1 MKKSKKLLS
10 VLLAVLIAVSSLTVG
25 FAAFAADTKDKS
37 TAVQDAEA
45 AVDAFTKDHKNN
57 LYQKDEDK
65 KKAAREALDKAAE
78 ATKKLSDKERA
89 EMDKSKFTQLSNYAS
104 QIVANSEKSP
114 SNNEKIAVVTDEAKL
129 KELEEYIGALPKAYK
144 EVIEAYAPFTTKL
157 SNGKY
162 LSNTEFATYN
172 KESDTYTEN
181 KEAIAQLD
189 KLAENFKG
197 LSLDAIEYA
206 GALYPTAGGFYI
218 YQTGNLDKNK
228 FIKDLSR
235 YLVEKNYDLM
245 NKSGK
250 APSTSFNYKDY
261 VKQGG
266 KYPDYTYDWVEG
278 KTAEDYVNDSAKWL
292 KDVIEAEYVAPNL
305 KAFDEFCEI
314 MESSIAYKGSGSLQK
329 EVALFGAGIIN
340 TGKADLKEAEKLI
353 EKVNSAQDS
362 AKAGMDAFRTTTV
375 IVAVEKK
382 NIYTDASKLTP
393 IDAYKQYTK
402 VSGVYSQSA
411 VDETMG
417 YPQRVLVPEFEKLVN
432 SMSVEKTTYEEL
444 AEAKAMFVKIG
455 EYQDIINAD
464 VMTKFKELVYGIRN
478 PYDYSKEIKEFKQT
492 EFVRPE
498 TESNIAWTTGG
509 IQSAVDGLW
518 KTVKDLGPVLGI
530 DLSNGLNSVLSQ
542 NLYKADMIEMILDLY
557 VTIESDPSLGSYIG
571 LLGISVG
578 NLKKFLVEEKFAGAV
593 EKMESAK
600 SFADVAAIEFEAKD
614 FGFTDGD
621 KDGFID
627 AALAVLRPITAI
639 LGTSKFGISWFAKD
653 EIGSATAERTQ
664 GIYGALLPAL
674 EQLGLNLPDV
684 DALYDNYVN
693 VKEANT
699 EKYGKGAEYIAY
711 DETLRP
717 LINAL
722 FKDIVDPIAAD
733 PLNGL
738 IDVLPRL
745 AYVLD
750 GKVLDSALRDVLNP
764 DNLGSIV
771 GGIVG
776 GLEVP
781 TIDGEFI
788 NGLLKAPIDLSNL
801 VGMEAGKVA
810 IQLEPINWKAL
821 ANCATVERIDSV
833 TVKNMYA
840 LLRTG
845 ETDSC
850 FSTLFYYIYDVLF
863 ANDANYASLLTLLNN
878 VGIPSFIMGTV
889 IGALDGL
896 KSAGKVNAY
905 GQVLDMFGV
914 PTGDVIEKP
923 VDPEQPTDPDK
934 PVNPDQPTD
943 PETPD
948 TDGDKVPV
956 IPGSDDE
963 DTNSPTI
970 PDTGATENVVTAFA
984 VLTAVAVVLATAIFF
999 VMRKKG
1005 LID

>member
-1 MKKSKKLLS
+1 
-10 VLLAVLIAVSSLTVG
+10 
-25 FAAFAADTKDKS
+25 
-37 TAVQDAEA
+37 
-45 AVDAFTKDHKNN
+45 
-57 LYQKDEDK
+57 
-65 KKAAREALDKAAE
+65 
-78 ATKKLSDKERA
+78 
-89 EMDKSKFTQLSNYAS
+89 
-104 QIVANSEKSP
+104 
-114 SNNEKIAVVTDEAKL
+114 
-129 KELEEYIGALPKAYK
+129 
-144 EVIEAYAPFTTKL
+144 
-157 SNGKY
+157 
-162 LSNTEFATYN
+162 
-172 KESDTYTEN
+172 
-181 KEAIAQLD
+181 
-189 KLAENFKG
+189 
-197 LSLDAIEYA
+197 
-206 GALYPTAGGFYI
+206 
-218 YQTGNLDKNK
+218 
-228 FIKDLSR
+228 
-235 YLVEKNYDLM
+235 
-245 NKSGK
+245 
-250 APSTSFNYKDY
+250 
-261 VKQGG
+261 
-266 KYPDYTYDWVEG
+266 
-278 KTAEDYVNDSAKWL
+278 
-292 KDVIEAEYVAPNL
+292 
-305 KAFDEFCEI
+305 
-314 MESSIAYKGSGSLQK
+314 
-329 EVALFGAGIIN
+329 
-340 TGKADLKEAEKLI
+340 
-353 EKVNSAQDS
+353 
-362 AKAGMDAFRTTTV
+362 
-375 IVAVEKK
+375 
-382 NIYTDASKLTP
+382 
-393 IDAYKQYTK
+393 
-402 VSGVYSQSA
+402 
-411 VDETMG
+411 
-417 YPQRVLVPEFEKLVN
+417 
-432 SMSVEKTTYEEL
+432 
-444 AEAKAMFVKIG
+444 
-455 EYQDIINAD
+455 
-464 VMTKFKELVYGIRN
+464 
-478 PYDYSKEIKEFKQT
+478 
-492 EFVRPE
+492 
-498 TESNIAWTTGG
+498 
-509 IQSAVDGLW
+509 
-518 KTVKDLGPVLGI
+518 
-530 DLSNGLNSVLSQ
+530 
-542 NLYKADMIEMILDLY
+542 MIEMILDLY
-557 VTIESDPSLGSYIG
+557 VTIESEPSIGGYIG
-571 LLGISVG
+571 MLGISVG

-653 EIGSATAERTQ
+653 EIGSGTAERIT

-684 DALYDNYVN
+684 DALYDNYEN

-699 EKYGKGAEYIAY
+699 EKYGKSAEYIAY

-738 IDVLPRL
+738 IAVLPRL

-788 NGLLKAPIDLSNL
+788 NGLLKAPIDLSSL
-801 VGMEAGKVA
+801 VGMEAGKVT

>member
-1 MKKSKKLLS
+1 
-10 VLLAVLIAVSSLTVG
+10 
-25 FAAFAADTKDKS
+25 
-37 TAVQDAEA
+37 
-45 AVDAFTKDHKNN
+45 
-57 LYQKDEDK
+57 
-65 KKAAREALDKAAE
+65 
-78 ATKKLSDKERA
+78 
-89 EMDKSKFTQLSNYAS
+89 
-104 QIVANSEKSP
+104 
-114 SNNEKIAVVTDEAKL
+114 
-129 KELEEYIGALPKAYK
+129 
-144 EVIEAYAPFTTKL
+144 
-157 SNGKY
+157 
-162 LSNTEFATYN
+162 
-172 KESDTYTEN
+172 
-181 KEAIAQLD
+181 
-189 KLAENFKG
+189 
-197 LSLDAIEYA
+197 
-206 GALYPTAGGFYI
+206 
-218 YQTGNLDKNK
+218 
-228 FIKDLSR
+228 
-235 YLVEKNYDLM
+235 
-245 NKSGK
+245 
-250 APSTSFNYKDY
+250 
-261 VKQGG
+261 
-266 KYPDYTYDWVEG
+266 
-278 KTAEDYVNDSAKWL
+278 
-292 KDVIEAEYVAPNL
+292 
-305 KAFDEFCEI
+305 
-314 MESSIAYKGSGSLQK
+314 
-329 EVALFGAGIIN
+329 
-340 TGKADLKEAEKLI
+340 
-353 EKVNSAQDS
+353 
-362 AKAGMDAFRTTTV
+362 
-375 IVAVEKK
+375 
-382 NIYTDASKLTP
+382 
-393 IDAYKQYTK
+393 
-402 VSGVYSQSA
+402 
-411 VDETMG
+411 
-417 YPQRVLVPEFEKLVN
+417 
-432 SMSVEKTTYEEL
+432 
-444 AEAKAMFVKIG
+444 
-455 EYQDIINAD
+455 
-464 VMTKFKELVYGIRN
+464 
-478 PYDYSKEIKEFKQT
+478 
-492 EFVRPE
+492 
-498 TESNIAWTTGG
+498 
-509 IQSAVDGLW
+509 
-518 KTVKDLGPVLGI
+518 
-530 DLSNGLNSVLSQ
+530 
-542 NLYKADMIEMILDLY
+542 MIEMILDLY
-557 VTIESDPSLGSYIG
+557 VTIESDPSLGGYIG

-621 KDGFID
+621 KDGFVN

-653 EIGSATAERTQ
+653 EIGSATAERTP

-684 DALYDNYVN
+684 DALHDNYVN

-722 FKDIVDPIAAD
+722 FKDIVDPIVTD

-738 IDVLPRL
+738 IAVLPRL

-788 NGLLKAPIDLSNL
+788 NGLLKAPIDLSSL
-801 VGMEAGKVA
+801 VGMEAGKVT
-810 IQLEPINWKAL
+810 IQLEPIDWKAL

-833 TVKNMYA
+833 TIKNMYA

-923 VDPEQPTDPDK
+923 VDPDQPTDPDK
-934 PVNPDQPTD
+934 PTDPDQPTD
-943 PETPD
+943 PEIPNGN
-948 TDGDKVPV
+948 DGDKVPV

-963 DTNSPTI
+963 DANSPTI
-970 PDTGATENVVTAFA
+970 PDTGATENVVTAYA

>member
-10 VLLAVLIAVSSLTVG
+10 VLLAVLIAMSSLTVG
-25 FAAFAADTKDKS
+25 FAAFAADAKDKS

-45 AVDAFTKDHKNN
+45 AVDAFSSHKYN
-57 LYQKDEDK
+57 LYSANADK
-65 KKAAREALDKAAE
+65 KKAARVALDKAAD

-89 EMDKSKFTQLSNYAS
+89 EMDKAKFTSLASYVAQL
-104 QIVANSEKSP
+104 VANEEKSP
-114 SNNEKIAVVTDEAKL
+114 SNQLKAEVLQNEEKLAQLEEKIGTLPQAL
-129 KELEEYIGALPKAYK
+129 KEAIDAM
-144 EVIEAYAPFTTKL
+144 APYNVKS

-162 LSNTEFATYN
+162 LYDKVFAAYD
-172 KESDTYTEN
+172 K
-181 KEAIAQLD
+181 AQGTFTQDEELVAA
-189 KLAENFKG
+189 LTQLEENFKK
-197 LSLDAIEYA
+197 LSTDAVEYA
-206 GALYPTAGGFYI
+206 GSLKTFKGGFYI
-218 YQTGNLDKNK
+218 NNSLDATLMFKE
-228 FIKDLSR
+228 LSG
-235 YLVEKNYDLM
+235 LVVEKYIDM
-245 NKSGK
+245 VSPTGK
-250 APSTSFNYKDY
+250 KPDTKIEFKDY
-261 VKQGG
+261 VSRIGSYG
-266 KYPDYTYDWVEG
+266 SYKYEWKDGMSAQKYIDDFNAFVKDNTIPQFLEPNTKAVEELCNVIDSKAEYKGAGSLYFEAVKIGAEIFTTG
-278 KTAEDYVNDSAKWL
+278 KTDL
-292 KDVIEAEYVAPNL
+292 EAAN
-305 KAFDEFCEI
+305 
-314 MESSIAYKGSGSLQK
+314 
-329 EVALFGAGIIN
+329 
-340 TGKADLKEAEKLI
+340 KLI
-353 EKVNSAQDS
+353 DKINNASDT
-362 AKAGMDAFRTTTV
+362 AKAG
-375 IVAVEKK
+375 IAVLNSSKCYPAYEIQ
-382 NIYTDASKLTP
+382 NLYTDASTLTP
-393 IDAYKQYTK
+393 EQVYTK
-402 VSGVYSQSA
+402 YTRVVEKSSSNCYSE
-411 VDETMG
+411 VLG
-417 YPQRVLVPEFEKLVN
+417 YPSRVLVPEFEKLVN

-455 EYQDIINAD
+455 GYQDIINAD
-464 VMTKFKELVYGIRN
+464 VMTKFKELVMNIKN

-557 VTIESDPSLGSYIG
+557 VTIESDPSLGGYIG

-621 KDGFID
+621 KDGFVN

-653 EIGSATAERTQ
+653 EIGSATAERTP

-684 DALYDNYVN
+684 DALHDNYVN

-722 FKDIVDPIAAD
+722 FKDIVDPIVAD

-738 IDVLPRL
+738 IAVLPRL

-788 NGLLKAPIDLSNL
+788 NGLLKAPIDLSSL
-801 VGMEAGKVA
+801 VGMEAGKVT
-810 IQLEPINWKAL
+810 IQLEPIDWKAL

-833 TVKNMYA
+833 TIKNMYA

-923 VDPEQPTDPDK
+923 DPDQPTDPDK
-934 PVNPDQPTD
+934 PTDPNQPTD
-943 PETPD
+943 PEIPNGN
-948 TDGDKVPV
+948 DGDKVPV

-963 DTNSPTI
+963 DANSPTI